1 MRPRFAKGTFIVGAL
16 TGAAPGT
23 QTEMG
28 FKLINLKQC
37 LVLVVVLVGIILLV
51 GTIRH
56 EQKPPTATG
65 KSHFTTPIL
74 TYARMALPQPATN
87 SGFLDNINLSF
98 DPQVKIHD
106 PDPYLARLNFQSD
119 LPSGS
124 FAQLPRRSGNAT
136 KSAFTVVNRE
146 LDYELFGSEGFA
158 FKLNLKP
165 GYSYPEALIPTRLDP
180 GLDISIKF

>member
-1 MRPRFAKGTFIVGAL
+1 
-16 TGAAPGT
+16 
-23 QTEMG
+23 MG

-124 FAQLPRRSGNAT
+124 FDKLQPGLGNAT
-136 KSAFTVVNRE
+136 KSRLTVADRRLN
-146 LDYELFGSEGFA
+146 YELFNSGSFV
-158 FKLNLKP
+158 FKVNLKP